1 MKKKTIYRMLSI
13 GIGLVLTIFTLVSTI
28 VSLGGGDSS
37 LHVLGY
43 TCIVFTISSFAV
55 LITFLMTEN
64 N

>member
-1 MKKKTIYRMLSI
+1 MLSI